1 MSDKP
6 VSGPAVVG
14 VIVAAVRMWWDN
26 TYQFTLINLL
36 WALCWL
42 TVILGPPAT
51 FGLYYAAHRV
61 AREETATV
69 VSLWAGMKRYFVKSW
84 VWMLLN
90 LLVAFIV
97 WLNVGFYAQFGGA
110 WWATLLQTVF
120 AAFGVGWVLVQF
132 LALPF
137 VMELKDESL
146 RTALRNGAFLFI
158 ASPGYMLMLMVVIVA
173 LLAASIGLV
182 GPLLFVAAS
191 LVALLGTVAVRER
204 LAHFRDSA
212 QKPSTSA

>member
-6 VSGPAVVG
+6 GSGPAVVR
-14 VIVAAVRMWWDN
+14 VIIEAVGLWWDN

-36 WALCWL
+36 WALSWL
-42 TVILGPPAT
+42 TVVLGPPAT

-61 AREETATV
+61 ARQEAATV
-69 VSLWAGMKRYFVKSW
+69 VSLWEGMKRYFVKSW
-84 VWMLLN
+84 AWMLLN
-90 LLVAFIV
+90 LLVVFIV

-120 AAFGVGWVLVQF
+120 AAFGVGWILVQF

-137 VMELKDESL
+137 VMELKDERL
-146 RTALRNGAFLFI
+146 RTALRNSAFVFI
-158 ASPGYMLMLMVVIVA
+158 ASPGYVMVLMAVIVA
-173 LLAASIGLV
+173 LLGASIALV
-182 GPLLFVAAS
+182 GPMLFVAAS
-191 LVALLGTVAVRER
+191 LVALLGTMAVRER

-212 QKPSTSA
+212 QKPPSSA